1 MLKIK
6 EITVG
11 YSQTIQPRQYES
23 IRANYE
29 ITVEIQE
36 WEDVDKI
43 TQEAQNYVQKKVINA
58 LPNGAVDLF

>member
-1 MLKIK
+1 MKIK
-6 EITVG
+6 EITVW

-29 ITVEIQE
+29 ITVEVQE
-36 WEDVDKI
+36 WEDVDKL

-58 LPNGAVDLF
+58 LPNWAVDLF

>member
-1 MLKIK
+1 MKIK
-6 EITVG
+6 EITVW

-36 WEDVDKI
+36 WEDVDKV